1 MAIKQKIKQMRRA
14 AKILEKAS
22 ADPQLRDEYQRL
34 HDEHVY
40 SVMAALDEK
49 AMIDY
54 RVDERIAQKLK
65 ADGHSI
71 DEIAEII
78 DLPVGEVQLIFENAQ
93 RQ

>member
-1 MAIKQKIKQMRRA
+1 
-14 AKILEKAS
+14 
-22 ADPQLRDEYQRL
+22 
-34 HDEHVY
+34 
-40 SVMAALDEK
+40 MAALDEK